1 MTQSVLASSHRKA
14 GQSTVHRQTRLCLE
28 FLEWS
33 ARFES
38 SREVAPAGAGY
49 AEILASLTGEE
60 REATAAM
67 VARDGEE
74 WLVRNWSWL
83 RIQVLYIRSL

>member
-1 MTQSVLASSHRKA
+1 MTQFVLATRHRTA
-14 GQSTVHRQTRLCLE
+14 GESTVHRQTRLGLE
-28 FLEWS
+28 FLEWA

-49 AEILASLTGEE
+49 AEILESLTTEE

-67 VARDGEE
+67 VASDGEQ

>member
-1 MTQSVLASSHRKA
+1 M
-14 GQSTVHRQTRLCLE
+14 HRQTRHCLE

-49 AEILASLTGEE
+49 AEILASLTAEE
-60 REATAAM
+60 RGAAAAM
-67 VARDGEE
+67 VARDGER

-83 RIQVLYIRSL
+83 RIQLLYVRSL

>member
-1 MTQSVLASSHRKA
+1 MTQSVLASRHRKT
-14 GQSTVHRQTRLCLE
+14 GKSSVHPQTRLGLE
-28 FLEWS
+28 FLEWA

-49 AEILASLTGEE
+49 VEILESLTTEE
-60 REATAAM
+60 REAVAAM
-67 VARDGEE
+67 VAREGEQ

>member
-1 MTQSVLASSHRKA
+1 M
-14 GQSTVHRQTRLCLE
+14 HRQTRLCLE
-28 FLEWS
+28 FLEWA

-38 SREVAPAGAGY
+38 SREAAPAGASY
-49 AEILASLTGEE
+49 AEILESLTTEE

-67 VARDGEE
+67 VARDGER

-83 RIQVLYIRSL
+83 RIQLLYVRSL